1 MTTTAVQVE
10 DRYRQR
16 EGLLHLTGIQALV
29 RVPLDVHRADRE
41 RGRRTAVFISGYPG
55 SPLGGYDM
63 ELGRRRAL
71 LDEHDVVFQPAVNE
85 ELGATAVA
93 GSQLAQTRPELRY
106 DGVAAI
112 WYGKAPGLDRA
123 VDALRHGNM
132 AGAHPQGGVLALVGD
147 DPAAKSST
155 MPNASELTLAA
166 LGMPTLYPADA
177 QDALDLGLHGIAL
190 SRACGLWVGMKVV
203 TDVADGSGTVEV
215 HPERIAPV
223 LPDMRI
229 DGRPFRHTVQGML
242 LQPTSGQLERSLL
255 HERPL
260 IAQRYAAANGLDRI
274 VRSGPDDRIGILSAG
289 KTYLDVCQA
298 LSALGLDEEEC
309 QRRGIRLLKLGMVS
323 PVDPDVVLRFANG
336 LREIIVV
343 EEKRSFVEAAV
354 KEVLYGR
361 PDAPAV
367 HGKTGPDGRT
377 LVPAAGELDPDL
389 IAPALASRL
398 LVHGG
403 VPSVEAWTQ
412 QQPPARAA
420 ERTPTLLPLLARTP
434 YYCSGCPHSSSLA
447 APEGT
452 FIGTGTGCSSL
463 AVLMKPE
470 TVGDVGVLMQMGGEG
485 SQWIGMAPFL
495 DLPHMVQNIGD
506 GTFHHSGSL
515 AFRAAVASGVS
526 ITYKLLYNSAVAMT
540 GGQAAQGGMT
550 VPAITTVLT
559 AEGVGRIIVTT
570 DQPEKYD
577 AVPLAAGTQ
586 VWHRDRIVEAQ
597 ELLAKEPGV
606 TVLVHDQECATEK
619 RRLRKRG
626 QLDDPPMRVLINER
640 VCEGCGDCGQKS
652 NCLSVV
658 PVDTEFGRKTQIHQA
673 SCNKDYSCLAGD
685 CPSFLTVLSGD
696 GPVRRP
702 TAPELSNDDLPEPS
716 DRVHGDVAVRI
727 VGVGGTGVV
736 TVAQI
741 LATAAQ
747 LAGRHVRGMDQTG
760 MAQKGGA
767 VVSDLK
773 FSRAPVLQAARVAQG
788 ECDLLLGCDLL
799 VATDPKVLAATDPG
813 RTVAVVSTAE
823 VPTGAMVVDPDVAF
837 PPFAQVEDRI
847 RSATRGSEAVFLDA
861 RELTQALLGD
871 DQTANI
877 LLVGAAY
884 QSGLLPFPA
893 EAVEQA
899 IEVNGAAVAANLQ
912 AFRRGRQA
920 VADPPGLQAALEAL
934 APAAPARQ
942 VSRDGLRLAAL
953 VQAPPESELARVV
966 AVRVPDLIGYQDTRW
981 ARRYAELVE
990 RVRAVEDQRLPGS
1003 TALAEA
1009 VAVGLYKLM
1018 SYKDE
1023 YEVARLQVDPAL
1035 QASITA
1041 QFGAGATY
1049 SYRLHPPMLRA
1060 LGRTEKMSF
1069 DSRVMA
1075 PVLRG
1080 LYALRRVRGTA
1091 LDPFGYAEVRR
1102 TERALLDEY
1111 RDLVH
1116 RLLDLLAPANH
1127 EVSVQ
1132 LAALPDVVRGYE
1144 HIKMDNVRRYRER
1157 RGELLQ
1163 QLDRTPSHTASDFA
1177 PSRS

>member
-10 DRYRQR
+10 DRYRQQ

-29 RVPLDVHRADRE
+29 RVPLDVHRADRS

-71 LDEHDVVFQPAVNE
+71 LDKHDVVFQPAVNE

-106 DGVAAI
+106 DGVSAI

-132 AGAHPQGGVLALVGD
+132 AGAHPNGGVLALVGD

-177 QDALDLGLHGIAL
+177 QDALDFGLHGIAL

-215 HPERIAPV
+215 HSERVAPV

-255 HERPL
+255 HERPT

-274 VRSGPDDRIGILSAG
+274 VRSGPEDRIGILAAG

-298 LSALGLDEEEC
+298 LSALGLDEQEC
-309 QRRGIRLLKLGMVS
+309 RRRGIRLLKLGMVS
-323 PVDPDVVLRFANG
+323 PVDPDIVLQFAAG
-336 LREIIVV
+336 LREIVVV
-343 EEKRSFVEAAV
+343 EEKRSFLEAAV
-354 KEVLYGR
+354 KEIFYGR
-361 PDAPAV
+361 PDTPAV
-367 HGKTGPDGRT
+367 HGKTAPDGRT
-377 LVPAAGELDPDL
+377 LVPASGELDPDL
-389 IAPALASRL
+389 IAPALAQRL
-398 LVHGG
+398 LAHGD

-412 QQPPARAA
+412 QPART
-420 ERTPTLLPLLARTP
+420 EPRTPTLLPLLARTP

-470 TVGDVGVLMQMGGEG
+470 TVGDVGVLMQLGGEG

-515 AFRAAVASGVS
+515 AFRAAVAAGVR

-540 GGQAAQGGMT
+540 GGQAAQGGMI
-550 VPAITTVLT
+550 VPALTTMLT
-559 AEGVGRIIVTT
+559 VEGVGRIIVTT
-570 DQPEKYD
+570 DQPAKYD
-577 AVPLAAGTQ
+577 GVRLPSGTQ
-586 VWHRDRIVEAQ
+586 VWHRDRLVEAQ
-597 ELLAKEPGV
+597 EVLAKEPGV

-626 QLDDPPMRVLINER
+626 QLEDPPMRVLINER

-652 NCLSVV
+652 NCLSVA

-685 CPSFLTVLSGD
+685 CPSFLTVVPGD

-702 TAPELSNDDLPEPS
+702 TAPELSATSQPEPS
-716 DRVHGDVAVRI
+716 SRLDGDVALRI

-747 LAGRHVRGMDQTG
+747 LAGRHLRGMDQTG

-773 FSRAPVLQAARVAQG
+773 FSSAPVLQAARVAQA

-799 VATDPKVLAATDPG
+799 VAADPKVLAAADPR

-823 VPTGAMVVDPDVAF
+823 VPTGAMVVDPDVSF
-837 PPFAQVEDRI
+837 PPFAQVEGRI
-847 RSATRGSEAVFLDA
+847 RAATRGSEALFLDA
-861 RELTQALLGD
+861 RELTPALLGD

-884 QSGLLPFPA
+884 QRGLLPFPA
-893 EAVEQA
+893 EAIEQA
-899 IEVNGAAVAANLQ
+899 IEVNGAAVTANLQ

-920 VADPPGLQAALEAL
+920 VADPEGLDAALEAL
-934 APAAPARQ
+934 APADPAPA
-942 VSRDGLRLAAL
+942 VTADGLRLTAL
-953 VQAPPESELARVV
+953 VQAPPDSELARLV
-966 AVRVPDLIGYQDTRW
+966 AVRVPDLIGYQDVRW

-990 RVRAVEDQRLPGS
+990 RVREVEDQRLPGS

-1035 QASITA
+1035 QASIEA

-1060 LGRTEKMSF
+1060 LGRTEKMSL
-1069 DSRVMA
+1069 DSRVLA

-1080 LYALRRVRGTA
+1080 LSRLRRVRGTA

-1102 TERALLDEY
+1102 TERALIEEY

-1116 RLLDLLAPANH
+1116 RLLEVLTPANH

-1132 LAALPDVVRGYE
+1132 LAALPDMVRGYE
-1144 HIKMDNVRRYRER
+1144 DIKMHNVARYREVR
-1157 RGELLQ
+1157 DDLLR
-1163 QLDRTPSHTASDFA
+1163 QLDGSPARAASDLA